1 MSGIRVLVVDD
12 QAMMRHAFILF
23 LSSES
28 DIEVVGEA
36 ADGQAALTQA
46 RALRPDVVLMDVRM
60 PRMNGIDATEAVLN
74 LDPAPRVLITTT
86 FGADDYLLPALRA
99 GAAGFLVK
107 DAEPEQLISAV
118 RSVHRGDSVV
128 SPSVTA
134 ELIAEAVRNPAPRQ
148 DSDIAGLLLPRELQV
163 LELLAQGLSNAEI
176 ATELVISEGTVK
188 SHLGRIMTKLE
199 VRDRLQVLIRAHEAG
214 LVNMRLR
221 ET

>member
-12 QAMMRHAFILF
+12 QAMMRHAFSLF

-28 DIEVVGEA
+28 DIQVVGEA
-36 ADGQAALTQA
+36 ADGQAAVTQT
-46 RALRPDVVLMDVRM
+46 RALKPDVVLMDVRM
-60 PRMNGIDATEAVLN
+60 PRMDGIDATARLLT

-107 DAEPEQLISAV
+107 DAEPEQLIAAV
-118 RSVHRGDSVV
+118 RAVHRGDSVV

-134 ELIAEAVRNPAPRQ
+134 ELIAEAVRNPVPHPDPELA
-148 DSDIAGLLLPRELQV
+148 SALLPREQQV

-176 ATELVISEGTVK
+176 AAELVISEGTVK
-188 SHLGRIMTKLE
+188 SHLGRIMTKLG

-214 LVNMRLR
+214 LVQMRLR
-221 ET
+221 DH